1 LVEGGN
7 VDLIFR
13 IPEPSEFLTHAARI
27 KNSFADRKPFGD
39 ISLRPLSRKE
49 IEELEARAIMPNPG
63 KGSSYPDDFT
73 ANCVRSSFFLGDCI
87 LGRFAGSK
95 RLLGATVPS
104 GIYSSTLSGSIVGN
118 GALVHRCDLVANCF
132 IDSDAVVS
140 GSVLTHEGRAS
151 FGNGIEIRA
160 GIETGG
166 RTLFSYVDLDCWS
179 AEYMARNGAK
189 GRGEVLAKVRAYAEA
204 ASLDIGYVGSGA
216 SILGARR
223 IENSFIGSGVEVDGA
238 DLIRNSTLYGEGK
251 DRVRAGT
258 GVVIEDS
265 VLRPGSEVDS
275 QAIVLRSFV
284 AGPCGSGTAREGD
297 GSYLGPNTKIGEG
310 EVTSSFVGPFVGF
323 HHQSLLIA
331 AFWPEGRGT
340 VGHGANVGSNHTSR
354 TPDQEIWPGE
364 GMFFGLGC
372 NVKFPADFS
381 RSPYTIVATGLTTLP
396 QKLEFPF
403 SLISQPEEIQSGIPP
418 AYNRIIPAW
427 GVSGTTSTPVPQRG
441 KSPRAEQGREPRL
454 RRRSPEA
461 RNRGAH
467 EDRGEKARRSG
478 GEQASLSSRRHTG
491 NRQELSPGNRPGD
504 RSGNLRVFHPFRLS
518 QNSRLPAGSLRRTAR
533 RQARISRPAIRA
545 QARGAE
551 VRIFPEDHVRV
562 RLGRGRLEDLMEEY
576 IEDLDFVARKV
587 FESRAKDFRRG
598 VNVVPDYTLNHQSPD
613 ADELVEKIR
622 KTAKAEAERLRQR
635 IGEVP

>member
-1 LVEGGN
+1 

-49 IEELEARAIMPNPG
+49 IEELEARGNHAESWERILV
-63 KGSSYPDDFT
+63 SDDFT

-284 AGPCGSGTAREGD
+284 ADHAGVERHGKVTE
-297 GSYLGPNTKIGEG
+297 SYLGPNTKIGEG

-427 GVSGTTSTPVPQRG
+427 GLRNNLYTLYRNEEKVLGRNKAANLVFDADPLRPEIVELMRTAVKRLAAP
-441 KSPRAEQGREPRL
+441 AESKHL
-454 RRRSPEA
+454 Y
-461 RNRGAH
+461 
-467 EDRGEKARRSG
+467 
-478 GEQASLSSRRHTG
+478 L
-491 NRQELSPGNRPGD
+491 PGD
-504 RSGNLRVFHPFRLS
+504 IPGIGKNYLLETDRVTAAETYEYFIRFACLRTLA
-518 QNSRLPAGSLRRTAR
+518 SRQDLFGVRPDG
-533 RQARISRPAIRA
+533 RPAFPALLSAPRPEEPKFEYFRRIMFES
-545 QARGAE
+545 GWAE
-551 VRIFPEDHVRV
+551 A
-562 RLGRGRLEDLMEEY
+562 RLEDLMEEY